1 MQVFFLV
8 INKVSLVDELLKEFA
23 SIGIHGAT
31 IIDSTGMGR
40 ALMNSEEEIPIFANL
55 RMLLNEAKPYNKTIF
70 AVLEDEQVPQAAEA
84 VRKVV
89 GDFSNP
95 DMGIMFTVPI
105 HYLGGGSF
113 KRA

>member
-8 INKVSLVDELLKEFA
+8 INKVSLVDELLKEFVA
-23 SIGIHGAT
+23 VGIQGAT

-40 ALMNSEEEIPIFANL
+40 ALMNSDEEVPIFSDL
-55 RMLLNEAKPYNKTIF
+55 RMMLNDAKPFNKTIF
-70 AVLEDEQVPQAAEA
+70 IVLEEEQIPLVVDT
-84 VRKVV
+84 VRKVA
-89 GDFSNP
+89 GDLSNP

-113 KRA
+113 RKA